1 MSMTGQGGPLP
12 VLEVSGHGHSNR
24 LGHRLAAFRP
34 CEHMLGQPV
43 PFEELVSVG
52 DAFEDVAGVDR
63 LKFEGAEALLQV
75 FTKLFCGE
83 IDADGAI
90 ALWPICEDVVYA
102 FARRYEITELLELTE
117 KLNLPIGW
125 RGGFASDQEHSDGE
139 LNFTGAIINYVG
151 RYERYLL
158 LGRHDEFPGPAR
170 PPVAFGSW
178 AFPYLDI
185 SLNLDPEVAAQL
197 SEVMDGVCA
206 GAVSLA
212 EVTVVWPDWLRVA
225 KAFTDSYE
233 VDPAR
238 KLGALGTLY
247 DPDQVRAAVLGPLE
261 REYLAKLTLFLDM
274 YREHREDASQEVF
287 GFRDERGSEA
297 SELEPVDWGCG
308 AEGDYSFVDGE
319 AEEQSGGVGGGNLQR
334 GVSELRRYARLAA
347 WGFVDHAGIEE
358 RWPSFFD
365 LADELTYE
373 HGRWDLQDA
382 REHLGAEPV
391 TRASYLTGLLQLID
405 TIRAR
410 PGWDRGR

>member
-1 MSMTGQGGPLP
+1 L
-12 VLEVSGHGHSNR
+12 VS
-24 LGHRLAAFRP
+24 FWP
-34 CEHMLGQPV
+34 YEHLLGQPV
-43 PFEELVSVG
+43 LFEELMSVG
-52 DAFEDVAGVDR
+52 DAFEIHAGADR
-63 LKFEGAEALLQV
+63 LKFQAAEGLLQV

-139 LNFTGAIINYVG
+139 WNLTGAIINYVG

-347 WGFVDHAGIEE
+347 WGFVDQAGIEE
-358 RWPSFFD
+358 RWPLFFR

-382 REHLGAEPV
+382 HAHLRAESV
-391 TRASYLTGLLQLID
+391 TRAAYLTALLQLID
-405 TIRAR
+405 TIRATGR
-410 PGWDRGR
+410 ADRGR

>member
-1 MSMTGQGGPLP
+1 L
-12 VLEVSGHGHSNR
+12 VS
-24 LGHRLAAFRP
+24 FWP
-34 CEHMLGQPV
+34 YEHLLGQPV
-43 PFEELVSVG
+43 LFEELMSVG
-52 DAFEDVAGVDR
+52 DAFEIHAGADR
-63 LKFEGAEALLQV
+63 LKFQAAEGLLQV

-139 LNFTGAIINYVG
+139 WNLTGAIINYVG

-365 LADELTYE
+365 VADELTYE

-382 REHLGAEPV
+382 HAHLRAESA
-391 TRASYLTGLLQLID
+391 TRAAYLTGLLQVID
-405 TIRAR
+405 TIRATGR
-410 PGWDRGR
+410 ADRGR